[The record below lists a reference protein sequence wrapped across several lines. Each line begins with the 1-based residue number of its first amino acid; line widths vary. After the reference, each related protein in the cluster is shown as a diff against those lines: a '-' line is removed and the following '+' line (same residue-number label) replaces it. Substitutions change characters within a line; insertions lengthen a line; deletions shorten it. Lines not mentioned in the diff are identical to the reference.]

1 MAESGKIKLTMTV
14 NTNKPSPSSNAD
26 PRFKAVLDQLWAL
39 HQRKGDDYGRDGD
52 PYANIRQYERLGID
66 PWVQCVGDIMEN
78 LGRVE
83 SFIKNGSLRNDPLE
97 NSLLDI
103 ASYAIIAYILFNESK
118 EAELDEPEDVPCQS
132 VKPTDSAAFMNK
144 PRHESYCD
152 DIFCRGCKLID

>member
-1 MAESGKIKLTMTV
+1 MAESGKIKLNLNVSMV
-14 NTNKPSPSSNAD
+14 PSKNAD

-83 SFIKNGSLRNDPLE
+83 SFIKNGSLKNDPLE

-103 ASYAIIAYILFNESK
+103 ASYAIIAYILFNEN
-118 EAELDEPEDVPCQS
+118 EAAQVDDEPCQS
-132 VKPTDSAAFMNK
+132 VRPSATFMNK

-152 DIFCRGCKLID
+152 DIFCRGCKMID